1 MCPFW
6 QISHVN
12 CYLKFFVCIIAE
24 FEEKSELEPGLK
36 PGTETN
42 MIMERLGKWLFPR
55 SQPYRQKREMRTIL
69 VALGVALIVAAVM
82 SAVIILTNSAS
93 LGR

>member
-1 MCPFW
+1 
-6 QISHVN
+6 
-12 CYLKFFVCIIAE
+12 
-24 FEEKSELEPGLK
+24 
-36 PGTETN
+36 

-55 SQPYRQKREMRTIL
+55 SQPYRQKREMRTIM